1 MDRPSIDDL
10 LKHAGGIYD
19 LATIATKRAIEIKK
33 KEKGAT
39 QPLQKALEEISR
51 GEVNIFW
58 KNRPESGEQFELP
71 LEVSI
76 VPVVDA
82 EPLVG
87 EETEVEDESAL
98 EESEEEEETEAEEE
112 TEVVEAE
119 VVEEE
124 EEYREGDE
132 DIYKDKDFTEEKD
145 EDA

>member
-82 EPLVG
+82 EPLVEG
-87 EETEVEDESAL
+87 ATEDESAL
-98 EESEEEEETEAEEE
+98 EETEEEEETEAEEE

-124 EEYREGDE
+124 EEYHEGDE
-132 DIYKDKDFTEEKD
+132 DIYKDKDFTEESD